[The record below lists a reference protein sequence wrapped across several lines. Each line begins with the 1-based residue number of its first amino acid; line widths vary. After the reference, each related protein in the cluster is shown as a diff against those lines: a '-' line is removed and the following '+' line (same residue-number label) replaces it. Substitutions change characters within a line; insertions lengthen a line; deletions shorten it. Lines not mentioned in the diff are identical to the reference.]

1 MKKLLAIVVLG
12 MLWSNISYAELI
24 TLTKCF
30 VAKERFSGGGLT
42 KGKTYKSFGN
52 FVKKNEIGRENVLYT
67 LDTVTETI
75 TKTIVHKD
83 KYIDDAFKN
92 SSKVIN
98 KFYKSIYM
106 ITDLGGNVAT
116 ANASNLKFPY
126 TKDEINVDF
135 VINKVY
141 TSWVF
146 TDFGKGAGKRSFEE
160 KCSRQK

>member
-1 MKKLLAIVVLG
+1 MKKLLGIVVLG
-12 MLWSNISYAELI
+12 LLLSGNAYAELI

-42 KGKTYKSFGN
+42 KGKTYKSFSN
-52 FVKKNEIGRENVLYT
+52 FVKINEARENVLYT

-98 KFYKSIYM
+98 KFYKSIYI

-116 ANASNLKFPY
+116 GNAANLKFPY

-135 VINKVY
+135 VTNKVY
-141 TSWVF
+141 TNWVF
-146 TDFGKGAGKRSFEE
+146 EDFGKGAGKRSFEE
-160 KCSRQK
+160 KCARQK

>member
-1 MKKLLAIVVLG
+1 MKKLLGILVLG
-12 MLWSNISYAELI
+12 LLLSGNANAELI

-30 VAKERFSGGGLT
+30 VTKERFSGGGLT
-42 KGKTYKSFGN
+42 KGETYKSFGN
-52 FVKKNEIGRENVLYT
+52 FVKKNRIGRENVLYT

-75 TKTIVHKD
+75 TKTVVHKD

-98 KFYKSIYM
+98 KFYKSIYI

-116 ANASNLKFPY
+116 ANASNLKIPY
-126 TKDEINVDF
+126 TKDEITVDF
-135 VINKVY
+135 VTNKVY

-160 KCSRQK
+160 KCTRQK